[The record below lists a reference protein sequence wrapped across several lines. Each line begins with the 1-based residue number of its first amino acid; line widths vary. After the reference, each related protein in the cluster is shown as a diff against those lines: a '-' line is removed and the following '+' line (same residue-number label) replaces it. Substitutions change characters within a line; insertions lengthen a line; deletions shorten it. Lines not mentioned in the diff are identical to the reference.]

1 MAAKKKSKTPA
12 LRYLRYE
19 MTMSGTP
26 GTEVS
31 AFIDLGR
38 DLSRVNRRL
47 YRQGR
52 DYHVKKIT
60 VVSSDTPNG
69 GNRISFSTVHDT
81 WVTRNAWRRGFE
93 TFKKM
98 QTEATK
104 GISGDVKGTWHDF
117 KVYLSPD
124 HRTGTLLNPLDNG
137 GNQWDAGEWIY
148 SKLVTPDGTTGAD
161 EFELTLIGDH
171 VGAAGSRTSVGL
183 IRSYGESRATV
194 QGTDPNVTGNAS
206 DDPLVNIFD
215 YGTIID
221 EVIDD
226 MESHGDAPPYDTT
239 NYPGGANNG
248 QKPSVVQDTCIVDGK
263 SVVGG
268 FNAIAGLIEVEAKS
282 SLPNDVISI
291 LVELAPGNY
300 RGVAAEVI

>member
-1 MAAKKKSKTPA
+1 
-12 LRYLRYE
+12 
-19 MTMSGTP
+19 MSSNA

-31 AFIDLGR
+31 AFIDLSR

-52 DYHVKKIT
+52 DYHVKKISI
-60 VVSSDTPNG
+60 VSSDTPNG
-69 GNRISFSTVHDT
+69 GNRVSFSTVHDT
-81 WVTRNAWRRGFE
+81 WVTRNAWTRGFD
-93 TFKKM
+93 TYKLM
-98 QTEATK
+98 QKEATMQ
-104 GISGDVKGTWHDF
+104 ISGDIKGTWHDF

-124 HRTGTLLNPLDNG
+124 HRTGTTLDPKDNG
-137 GNQWDAGEWIY
+137 GNNWDAGEWIY

-161 EFELTLIGDH
+161 EFELTLLGDH
-171 VGAAGSRTSVGL
+171 VGGAGSRTSVGL

-194 QGTDPNVTGNAS
+194 QGTDPNVPGNAS
-206 DDPLVNIFD
+206 DDPLVNVFD
-215 YGTIID
+215 YGTAID

-226 MESHGDAPPYDTT
+226 MEAHGDAPPYDAT

-248 QKPSVVQDTCIVDGK
+248 QKPSVVQDTCIVDGRAI
-263 SVVGG
+263 VGG

-282 SLPNDVISI
+282 ALPNDVISI